1 MGSLS
6 QCWGLSWKTKGNR
19 WEETENNSWV
29 RTRLGRREA
38 VFCQQPCYNTA
49 PCSLPLMNSFS
60 SIRLPRCVILKQCIM
75 QTDRDKAKV
84 DAIWECVCVCVR
96 VSDHRKICKCANV
109 SDQMSDQPLVLS
121 PSPLHLIP
129 LWKQSLLNYPST
141 IIHIVRCEAYAA
153 STDVDPFKPQAH
165 MHSTHR
171 QSVLK
176 HCLASELQ
184 VDITTHRKH
193 NGVPF

>member
-84 DAIWECVCVCVR
+84 DAIWECVCVYVCLTIE
-96 VSDHRKICKCANV
+96 KYANV
-109 SDQMSDQPLVLS
+109 LTSQTRCQTSLWCSVPVHCIWSLYENRACSIIPQLLSTLWGVKHMLPLQMSIPSNHKHTCTAHIDNLS
-121 PSPLHLIP
+121 
-129 LWKQSLLNYPST
+129 
-141 IIHIVRCEAYAA
+141 
-153 STDVDPFKPQAH
+153 
-165 MHSTHR
+165 
-171 QSVLK
+171 
-176 HCLASELQ
+176 
-184 VDITTHRKH
+184 
-193 NGVPF
+193 